1 VAYTFPVQSGNI
13 GINLY
18 RGLALQDA
26 LYLFS
31 NGGVFRVTG
40 SDPPNLQVILF
51 DSSALIVG
59 LQTPV
64 ILNNSIYYY
73 ADEGISNVS
82 SGGNQILSRNIE
94 KDILSLSAL
103 SNFTSLA
110 FGCTYESDR
119 KYILFSPSNPTD
131 SLSTQQYIYNWITTA
146 WTQWTKSCA
155 AAIVNPSTNKMYVSD
170 GNGNVFE
177 ERKTFSN
184 TDYADEEYTITI
196 SSIDT
201 ILNTF
206 TLSDS
211 SNVSVGD
218 VIQQTVLG
226 EQFSTQVT
234 NNNTTTNV
242 IEVDD
247 VTGFVT
253 GSATDTH
260 SITTLIQFAPIT
272 CGFQQNMK
280 KFSNWK
286 FAFSN
291 ANFEDITVN
300 FTSDLYSTREPAVLE
315 PINTGGWGAEPGGW
329 GTEPWGVTG
338 SVEQLI
344 PCNPGLNTSYA
355 RWIIIQMSLTEA
367 FTSLSLDGITA
378 SFDVV
383 SVRGR

>member
-1 VAYTFPVQSGNI
+1 
-13 GINLY
+13 
-18 RGLALQDA
+18 
-26 LYLFS
+26 
-31 NGGVFRVTG
+31 
-40 SDPPNLQVILF
+40 
-51 DSSALIVG
+51 
-59 LQTPV
+59 
-64 ILNNSIYYY
+64 
-73 ADEGISNVS
+73 
-82 SGGNQILSRNIE
+82 
-94 KDILSLSAL
+94 
-103 SNFTSLA
+103 
-110 FGCTYESDR
+110 
-119 KYILFSPSNPTD
+119 
-131 SLSTQQYIYNWITTA
+131 
-146 WTQWTKSCA
+146 
-155 AAIVNPSTNKMYVSD
+155 MYVSD